1 LKVSVIV
8 PVFNEV
14 ASIAAVIEKVR
25 KVALPPNLQQEIIV
39 VDDGSTDGSFEA
51 LAAQPYE
58 GVLLL
63 RLTQNSGKGFAIRE
77 GLAKASGEFVIIQDA
92 DLEYDPKQHTLLLS
106 PLLSG
111 EAQAVYGSRFLGSI
125 RGMQPANYIANK
137 ILSGMASLLYGAR
150 ITDEATGLKGFCTK
164 VLRDLDLQCE
174 RFEFCPEVTAKLLRK
189 KIFIKE
195 VPITYEGR
203 STAQGKKIRWW
214 DGVIAAYTL
223 LRYRF

>member
-14 ASIAAVIEKVR
+14 ASISTVILKI
-25 KVALPPNLQQEIIV
+25 KKGILPPDLQQEIIV

-51 LAAQPYE
+51 ISAQQHE

-63 RLTQNSGKGFAIRE
+63 RLTQNAGKGFAIRA
-77 GLAKASGEFVIIQDA
+77 GLAKASGDFVIIQDA
-92 DLEYDPKQHTLLLS
+92 DLEYDPNQHILLLA

-111 EAQAVYGSRFLGSI
+111 EAEVVYGSRFLGSI
-125 RGMQPANYIANK
+125 RGMQPANYLANK
-137 ILSGMASLLYGAR
+137 ILSGMASLLFGAK
-150 ITDEATGLKGFCTK
+150 ITDEATGLKAFRRE
-164 VLRDLDLQCE
+164 LLQSLSLQCE

-195 VPITYEGR
+195 VPIDYEGR

-223 LRYRF
+223 LRYRL

>member
-1 LKVSVIV
+1 MKVSVIV
-8 PVFNEV
+8 PVFNEL
-14 ASIAAVIEKVR
+14 ASISAVIEKIR
-25 KVALPPNLQQEIIV
+25 KVALPTGVHQEIIV

-51 LAAQPYE
+51 AATQSYE
-58 GVLLL
+58 GVLVL
-63 RLTQNSGKGFAIRE
+63 RLTQNSGKGFAIRA
-77 GLAKASGEFVIIQDA
+77 GLAKASGDFVIIQDA
-92 DLEYDPKQHTLLLS
+92 DLEYDPAQHTLVLT
-106 PLLSG
+106 PLLAG

-137 ILSGMASLLYGAR
+137 ILSGMASLLFNAK
-150 ITDEATGLKGFCTK
+150 ITDEATGLKAFHTEL
-164 VLRDLDLQCE
+164 LRGLDLQCE

-223 LRYRF
+223 LRYWW

>member
-14 ASIAAVIEKVR
+14 ASISTVILKIR
-25 KVALPPNLQQEIIV
+25 KVVLPPDLQQEIIV

-51 LAAQPYE
+51 LSAQPQE

-63 RLTQNSGKGFAIRE
+63 RLTQNSGKGFAIRA
-77 GLAKASGEFVIIQDA
+77 GLAKASGDFVLIQDA
-92 DLEYDPKQHTLLLS
+92 DLEYDPNQHMSLLA

-111 EAQAVYGSRFLGSI
+111 EAEAVYGSRFLGSI
-125 RGMQPANYIANK
+125 RGMQPANYLANK
-137 ILSGMASLLYGAR
+137 ILSGMASLLFGAT
-150 ITDEATGLKGFCTK
+150 ITDEATGLKAFRRELLQG
-164 VLRDLDLQCE
+164 LSLQCK
-174 RFEFCPEVTAKLLRK
+174 RFEFCPEVTAKLLRQ

-195 VPITYEGR
+195 VPIAYEGR

-223 LRYRF
+223 LRYRL